1 MAVISC
7 SYQDIVKN
15 KSEPVLLYVLVS
27 FFYILTYKMFNSTV
41 WNVGKGILMLS
52 LISTAVYGMR
62 PTGISGEGKGRRGGG
77 LMTSGDDY

>member
-15 KSEPVLLYVLVS
+15 LSKPALLYALVS
-27 FFYILTYKMFNSTV
+27 FFFILTYKMFNSTV

-52 LISTAVYGMR
+52 LISAAIYGMT
-62 PTGISGEGKGRRGGG
+62 PTLQG
-77 LMTSGDDY
+77 